1 MYSIASGPTESSF
14 PLLSLAQA
22 EAALTNRG
30 IGGGGGV
37 GGKLLQ
43 KLTGALTGGGGNS
56 NGNGVGRVGVQ
67 QDATMAE
74 ASLLMSSLMNQQQQQ
89 MGGAPGSSSQW
100 RMQQTQPM
108 PMVTSAEDAEAYAGG
123 LNGKDAKWN

>member
-1 MYSIASGPTESSF
+1 MYSIASGPTEGSF

-22 EAALTNRG
+22 EAALTNAG
-30 IGGGGGV
+30 GSGGGL

-43 KLTGALTGGGGNS
+43 KLTGALAGGGGGMMS
-56 NGNGVGRVGVQ
+56 RSGVQ

-74 ASLLMSSLMNQQQQQ
+74 ASLLASSLMNQQQQQ
-89 MGGAPGSSSQW
+89 MGGSAPGSSGQW

-108 PMVTSAEDAEAYAGG
+108 PMMTAADDAEAYSGSV
-123 LNGKDAKWN
+123 NDGKVPNWN